1 MEAMTTMTNPER
13 AYIPAAGHD
22 LFLPLY
28 DLVTKLMGMDAA
40 RNALL
45 APAEFAPGQR
55 LLDIGCG
62 TGSFVTQLKRQHP
75 NIEVV
80 GLDPDPKALARARRK
95 AQAAGL
101 SIEFDEGF
109 SYALGYPS
117 ASFDR
122 VLSTF
127 MFHHLQP
134 GEREQTLR
142 EINRVLK
149 PGGRFLLLDFEV
161 RESGG
166 HHALSTIFHKHATLA
181 ENSESRILAL
191 LAGAGFAN
199 AKKFRERRALLGLAH
214 TGYYEASVP
223 NSGRS

>member
-28 DLVTKLMGMDAA
+28 DLITRLMGMNAA

-45 APAEFAPGQR
+45 ARTEFAPGQR
-55 LLDIGCG
+55 LVDIGCG
-62 TGSFVTQLKRQHP
+62 TGSFVTQLKRQYP
-75 NIEVV
+75 NIEVF
-80 GLDPDPKALARARRK
+80 GLDPDPKTLSRARRK
-95 AQAAGL
+95 TRAAGV
-101 SIEFDEGF
+101 SIEFDQGL
-109 SYALGYPS
+109 SYALGYPA

-134 GEREQTLR
+134 GEKEQTLR
-142 EINRVLK
+142 EIFRVLK

-161 RESGG
+161 HESAR
-166 HHALSTIFHKHATLA
+166 HHVLTSVFHRHATLA

-191 LAGAGFAN
+191 LVDAGFTN
-199 AKKFRERRALLGLAH
+199 AAKFRERPVLFGLARA
-214 TGYYEASVP
+214 GYYEASVP